1 MRGARGK
8 DSGERVL
15 EVAARVHFEH
25 VAVRTME
32 PGDDDELVSRGDPGE
47 PSREGWIDVEPGVRR
62 SFRALP
68 RRLAWRSQG
77 GADVADRV
85 KRGVFGRLGHGLA
98 KVYPE
103 ISGEIA
109 GPLATAS
116 G

>member
-32 PGDDDELVSRGDPGE
+32 PGDDDELVSRGD
-47 PSREGWIDVEPGVRR
+47 PGVRR